1 MSVIALAAVALA
13 DARAGAP
20 EVWLVTY
27 GPGQEVWEQFGH
39 NALWLRDDERD
50 LDHVY
55 SFGYFD
61 LEQPGFHLDFA
72 RGIMRYFGA
81 AAPAQREFDYY
92 RGRDRSIRAM
102 RLDLDDEAFARL
114 HRLLHEAIFPVPQYY
129 DYDYFF
135 NNCSTWLRDLLDQ
148 VLEGR
153 LAKRMQAGE
162 ARLVFRDHVRRFTQ
176 DRPALRAGLMLLLGP
191 GIDRARTG
199 WEEAFV
205 PSALARWVGSTRID
219 GAPLVVE
226 ERVIYESKRFHAPER
241 PRVLWA
247 EFLLIGLAWASLIL
261 LPSVFAPQR
270 RWPGWIRKVSLGI
283 LGLSGLLVLLMW
295 FGTGHGIVAGNRIV
309 LLLNPF
315 WLLLLGR
322 WPPMMRRLLWWLL
335 LASALAG
342 AVLLGSASG
351 PQYRPE
357 LVIGLVPVIGALLTV
372 LRLSEPSD
380 RPPPDPAGDRASAT
394 GPARG

>member
-1 MSVIALAAVALA
+1 MSLILFAAAAVA
-13 DARAGAP
+13 DARAGSG

-39 NALWLRDDERD
+39 NALWLRDDERG

-61 LEQPGFHLDFA
+61 VERPGFHLDFA

-92 RGRDRSIRAM
+92 RGRDRGIRAQ

-114 HRLLHEAIFPVPQYY
+114 HRLLHEAIFPVPQHY

-135 NNCSTWLRDLLDQ
+135 NNCSTWLRDLLDE

-153 LAKRMQAGE
+153 LGQRMRSGP
-162 ARLVFRDHVRRFTQ
+162 ARLNFRDHVRRFTQ

-191 GIDRARTG
+191 GIDRARSG

-226 ERVIYESKRFHAPER
+226 ERVIYESKRFRAPER

-247 EFLLIGLAWASLIL
+247 RFLLIGLAWAALIA
-261 LPSVFAPQR
+261 LPAVVAPQR
-270 RWPGWIRKVSLGI
+270 RWTGWIRNASLGI
-283 LGLSGLLVLLMW
+283 IGLSGLLVLLMW
-295 FGTGHGIVAGNRIV
+295 FGTDHEIVAGNRIV

-315 WLLLLGR
+315 WLLLLAR
-322 WPPMMRRLLWWLL
+322 WPPTMRRLLWWLL
-335 LASALAG
+335 LLSALAG
-342 AVLLGSASG
+342 AVLLGTASG

-357 LVIGLVPVIGALLTV
+357 LVIGLVPVIAALLAG
-372 LRLSEPSD
+372 LRLSQSPE
-380 RPPPDPAGDRASAT
+380 
-394 GPARG
+394 